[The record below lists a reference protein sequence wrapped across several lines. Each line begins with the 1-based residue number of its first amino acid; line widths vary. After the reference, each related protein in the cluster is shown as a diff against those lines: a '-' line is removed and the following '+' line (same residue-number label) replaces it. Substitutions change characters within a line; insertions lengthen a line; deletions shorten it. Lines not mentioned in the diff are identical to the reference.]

1 MKSSSTSKSYMED
14 INKALLQKYFNG
26 DCSSAEKARV
36 EAWLASDEY
45 ETTPLPFDATTKAD
59 IKSSMWKN
67 ITADMDSE
75 GLATERD
82 APVVPLHRRVLR
94 YAAAACLLIAVFFG
108 GRISASY
115 FNTKTKT
122 DKSPH
127 DHLYIAGGNG
137 AQGHL
142 PGDYFKVK
150 FDGTLRLYNDG
161 LMPKTIEVGDTTFA
175 LLPKQTYYLEG
186 SVERPQLLGI
196 GSYTYPD
203 NDFQDLRGYFSILRM
218 DNKE

>member
-1 MKSSSTSKSYMED
+1 MED
-14 INKALLQKYFNG
+14 INKALLQRYFNG
-26 DCSSAEKARV
+26 DCSAAEKARV

-45 ETTPLPFDATTKAD
+45 EIAPLPFDATMKAD

-67 ITADMDSE
+67 ITADIDSE
-75 GLATERD
+75 GSATD
-82 APVVPLHRRVLR
+82 TDTPIVPLHRRMLR
-94 YAAAACLLIAVFFG
+94 YAAAVCLLIAVFFG

-122 DKSPH
+122 DNSSPH

-142 PGDYFKVK
+142 PGDYFRVK
-150 FDGTLRLYNDG
+150 FDGTLRLFNDG

-175 LLPKQTYYLEG
+175 LLPQQTYYLQG
-186 SVERPQLLGI
+186 TVENPQLLGI
-196 GSYTYPD
+196 GNYTYPE
-203 NDFQDLRGYFSILRM
+203 NEFQDLRGYFSILRM